1 MTRYL
6 GLTFRQRDLVM
17 EYLIGSGPDGRIVVD
32 RGLSASLI
40 VLGCGGCGA
49 APAGMAAVKPRLL
62 DLFCGAG
69 GAGMGYHRA
78 GFDVVGVD
86 INPQPNY
93 PFKFHQADALD
104 FLDIGW
110 PDWFDAI
117 HASPPCQGY
126 ANVTQWRGSQDTHE
140 RLIAPVRDLL
150 NQTGLP
156 WVIENVRT
164 TELKPCVVLCG
175 SMFGL
180 PIRRH
185 RGFETSWG
193 CSPMVLA
200 CHHRTTD
207 LAFEHKQE
215 RAYADAMGCD
225 WMTSHEAREAIPPAY
240 TEHVG
245 LFLQAELFLRQEAA

>member
-1 MTRYL
+1 MSTEKSSEIRPL
-6 GLTFRQRDLVM
+6 
-17 EYLIGSGPDGRIVVD
+17 
-32 RGLSASLI
+32 
-40 VLGCGGCGA
+40 
-49 APAGMAAVKPRLL
+49 LL

-69 GAGMGYHRA
+69 GCAAGYHRA

-86 INPQPNY
+86 NTPQPNY
-93 PFKFHQADALD
+93 PFTFVHHDAIVVLENLVRD
-104 FLDIGW
+104 GHTLGRY
-110 PDWFDAI
+110 FDAV

-126 ANVTQWRGSQDTHE
+126 ANVTRWRGSQDDHP
-140 RLIAPVRDLL
+140 RFIAEVRSLL
-150 NQTGLP
+150 MQAGVP

-200 CHHRTTD
+200 CHHQSID
-207 LAFEHKQE
+207 MAFEHKQE
-215 RAYADAMGCD
+215 RAYADAMGCT

-245 LFLQAELFLRQEAA
+245 RFLRAELWLNENARSVA